1 METPL
6 YAKIQHLKF
15 GNLHMVT
22 YAINMS
28 DLANI
33 KVVMMHGIGAMVKN
47 VEKFAKRHVMN
58 ANILQIQYFHTF
70 PTLTYKS

>member
-22 YAINMS
+22 YAIHMS
-28 DLANI
+28 DLANL
-33 KVVMMHGIGAMVKN
+33 KVVMTYGIGAMVKN
-47 VEKFAKRHVMN
+47 VEKFAKKNVISAN
-58 ANILQIQYFHTF
+58 A
-70 PTLTYKS
+70 